1 MTIVYTQKDRWT
13 WFDVIEHMV
22 TINVIIKIILKVM
35 KNLLTVVLNLKPL
48 LSLAFKEKSSKD
60 GE

>member
-1 MTIVYTQKDRWT
+1 MTIVCTQKDRWT

-22 TINVIIKIILKVM
+22 TINVIIKIILKAM

>member
-13 WFDVIEHMV
+13 RFDVIEHMV
-22 TINVIIKIILKVM
+22 TIKVIIKIILKVM
-35 KNLLTVVLNLKPL
+35 ENLLTVVLNLKPL